1 MKKVIFI
8 IAIIVFAVSCTNMTP
23 VMEAV
28 KQGGQVTGETVV
40 TTKLT
45 NAKFQGIEYIE
56 DRVIGMTLVG
66 SGKSIE
72 QRIDFLE
79 DKIVGNRSNDNVLI
93 RQRKIYDLVF
103 LDGSYYSLNTK
114 VDNLEDYMFQE
125 RYRELDLLTRIE
137 KVEEYLLG
145 FRKNKTSIL
154 DRINEIYQYL
164 LISDKDFVKK
174 GQFLKRQVDTIEIR
188 PIKKYGSLEL
198 GEILEFN
205 LEKEIEGI
213 AKPGS
218 IVIGKVIS
226 KTKGTLFDD
235 EKVTIL
241 LGKIINEERREIS
254 IYKKLEING
263 NVQRVF
269 GGKYV
274 RIDDMLIIG

>member
-1 MKKVIFI
+1 MKRAVL
-8 IAIIVFAVSCTNMTP
+8 IIVALIFGVSCGNLTP
-23 VMEAV
+23 VTEAI
-28 KQGGQVTGETVV
+28 KQGGATPGDAVV
-40 TTKLT
+40 TTKVT

-56 DRVIGMTLVG
+56 DRVIGFSLAG
-66 SGKSIE
+66 SGRSIE

-79 DKIVGNRSNDNVLI
+79 DKIIGNRSNDNVLI
-93 RQRKIYDLVF
+93 RQRKLYDLAF

-137 KVEEYLLG
+137 KVEEYLFG
-145 FRKNKTSIL
+145 YRKNSVSIL

-164 LISDKDFVKK
+164 LISDTDFVKR
-174 GQFLKRQVDTIEIR
+174 GQFLKREVNTIEIR
-188 PIKKYGSLEL
+188 PIRKYGSLEV

-263 NVQRVF
+263 NIQRIF

-274 RIDDMLIIG
+274 RIDEMLIIG